1 MNLFDELKGAVLQS
15 AEGTAQSML
24 AQAME
29 SVTQGG
35 LGGILSKLQ
44 GSGLGDQVSSW
55 LAPGGNLPISADQLR
70 SALGDEHLQ
79 QIAGN
84 LGLPMDKITE
94 MLAEHL
100 PAIASN
106 QNG

>member
-1 MNLFDELKGAVLQS
+1 MNLFDELKGAVFEA

-24 AQAME
+24 AKAVE
-29 SVTQGG
+29 GGLPGG
-35 LGGILSKLQ
+35 LGGLLGQLQ
-44 GSGLGDQVSSW
+44 GSGLGEQVSSW

-70 SALGDEHLQ
+70 AVLGNEQLQ
-79 QIAGN
+79 QIGDN
-84 LGLPMDKITE
+84 LGLPMDKISE

-100 PAIASN
+100 PGIASS